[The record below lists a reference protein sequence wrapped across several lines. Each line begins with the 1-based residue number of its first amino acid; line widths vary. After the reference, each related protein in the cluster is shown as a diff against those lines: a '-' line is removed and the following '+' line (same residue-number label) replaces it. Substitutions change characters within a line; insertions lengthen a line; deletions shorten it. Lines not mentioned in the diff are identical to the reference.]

1 MRKRELEKLL
11 YQAVAD
17 ALGVPADKHKG
28 LSAAERQRLLARAA
42 APVAA

>member
-17 ALGVPADKHKG
+17 ALGVLAEKGKGVDPAHREDQQDH
-28 LSAAERQRLLARAA
+28 R
-42 APVAA
+42 VAA